1 MMNGVSRYMQSRAKG
16 LIALGVGLVGGLS
29 FIQIG
34 LSLPWVLGSLVA
46 CSLAALFGLK
56 LAIPSAW
63 RGYALAILGTILGSS
78 FAPETLH
85 TLSQWLP
92 TLSVMLILTVVYFL
106 ISFKVLA
113 RWSGMNRINAIFS
126 AIPGGLS
133 IVSALADSY
142 KADSR
147 RIALSHSARLVA
159 LLALTPVVLH
169 YVGNYELP
177 ASTIPLGQHAIQ
189 EGFSWM
195 SQLVLLACAVS
206 GWLLAKRLRF
216 ATGMLLFPL
225 LFSAILHA
233 SGYTQAVAHPAAAA
247 LSQLVIGTSVG
258 VRFVGYS
265 WKVLIKDGW
274 LSILVGIGL
283 ALLAVVCALALHTLT
298 GAPFGAVFLVLLPG
312 GAPEIGVMALAL
324 NIDPAI
330 VTTHHLIRVLFLV
343 SFLGWVTSRL
353 PNSTT

>member
-1 MMNGVSRYMQSRAKG
+1 MMNSVSRYMQSRAKG
-16 LIALGVGLVGGLS
+16 LIALGVGLLGGLS

-63 RGYALAILGTILGSS
+63 RGYALAMLGTILGSS

-189 EGFSWM
+189 EGF
-195 SQLVLLACAVS
+195 
-206 GWLLAKRLRF
+206 
-216 ATGMLLFPL
+216 
-225 LFSAILHA
+225 
-233 SGYTQAVAHPAAAA
+233 
-247 LSQLVIGTSVG
+247 
-258 VRFVGYS
+258 
-265 WKVLIKDGW
+265 
-274 LSILVGIGL
+274 
-283 ALLAVVCALALHTLT
+283 
-298 GAPFGAVFLVLLPG
+298 
-312 GAPEIGVMALAL
+312 
-324 NIDPAI
+324 
-330 VTTHHLIRVLFLV
+330 
-343 SFLGWVTSRL
+343 
-353 PNSTT
+353 